1 MQQIQFPY
9 KNVVPFGAELS
20 CPYFLCLRCGK
31 KGTYLTKLHS
41 RSLLGNNGWYIL
53 DSPLSSASMSLFS
66 SSSFVTCHAEMPRSS
81 RVPVSKESQ
90 FNVHNHTEKVFHLT
104 VVLEG
109 SENKT
114 GSQFLPVVPYQSFY
128 DYYTYFYKTFV
139 DTRNN

>member
-1 MQQIQFPY
+1 M
-9 KNVVPFGAELS
+9 S
-20 CPYFLCLRCGK
+20 CPYFLPLRCGK

-90 FNVHNHTEKVFHLT
+90 FNVQNHSDKVFHLT
-104 VVLEG
+104 VVLKG
-109 SENKT
+109 LKT
-114 GSQFLPVVPYQSFY
+114 KL
-128 DYYTYFYKTFV
+128 
-139 DTRNN
+139 